1 VSGWVTQASSY
12 LGAGG
17 LVMIP
22 LGIAALALWFF
33 IGLRLLRLRRGTHL
47 PLDAWMA
54 ACLGGNEPVGGGA
67 LPVAWRRMS
76 AAIDE
81 AGTYAADAVAIAVG
95 ELREELGRFRPVVT
109 AITAVAPL
117 LGLLGTVNGMIATF
131 AALTARSTIPAE
143 AGVAGGISE
152 ALVSTQ
158 MGLFVAIPGL
168 FVGRLL
174 DQREARLADEL
185 ERLAV
190 WRIREG
196 RSS

>member
-1 VSGWVTQASSY
+1 MSAWLAQASTY

-17 LVMIP
+17 MVMIP
-22 LGIAALALWFF
+22 LGIAGISLWFF
-33 IGLRLLRLRRGTHL
+33 IGLRLLRLRRGTGL

-54 ACLGGNEPVGGGA
+54 TCRDRGAPTGSGA
-67 LPVAWRRMS
+67 LPVAWRRVS
-76 AAIDE
+76 AAIDD
-81 AGTYAADAVAIAVG
+81 AGEYEADAVSLVVG
-95 ELREELGRFRPVVT
+95 EIREELGRFRPVVT

-131 AALTARSTIPAE
+131 AALTARSTVPAE

-174 DQREARLADEL
+174 DQREARLSDEL

-190 WRIREG
+190 SRIREG
-196 RSS
+196 HPG